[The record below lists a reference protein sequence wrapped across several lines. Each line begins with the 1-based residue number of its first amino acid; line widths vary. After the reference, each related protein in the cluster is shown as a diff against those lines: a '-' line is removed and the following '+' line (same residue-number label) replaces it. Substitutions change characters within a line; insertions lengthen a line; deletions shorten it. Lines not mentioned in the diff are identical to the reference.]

1 MEHKCYPFSPHSAVF
16 PIGALAQYKYVVIFA
31 RYQGKWL
38 FCRHKQRA
46 TIETAGGHIEPGE
59 TPLDAA
65 KRELWE
71 ETGAVRAEVAPL
83 FDYAA
88 EDAMSGASGAVFLA
102 EIEALGELPKQFEM
116 AGRQFFDRLPDEDEK
131 DIWTYP
137 AITPVLIRKL
147 REMGME

>member
-1 MEHKCYPFSPHSAVF
+1 MEYKSYPLHPHSAVF
-16 PIGALAQYKYVVIFA
+16 PAGALAGYKYVVLFC

-38 FCRHKQRA
+38 FCRHKQRT

-59 TPLDAA
+59 TPLEAA

-71 ETGAVRAEVAPL
+71 ETGAVKAEVTPL

-88 EDAMSGASGAVFLA
+88 ENTVGGSSGVVFLV
-102 EIEALGELPKQFEM
+102 EIEELGELPAQFEM
-116 AGRQFFDRLPDEDEK
+116 AERRLFDHLPDET

-147 REMGME
+147 WEMGME